1 MWCFENGSRWCLAGL
16 LPALA
21 LMLLLGGC
29 NLRPLYS
36 GEAGAALD
44 SELAAITVDTPKTR
58 TGWVLREQLE
68 RDLRAS
74 GRTAA
79 PRYRLEVRLE
89 RRKRPLAI
97 QLDDSTTRFDLTLA
111 AFFTLRDQSE
121 GKPIYRSSVR
131 RIASYNV
138 VDAPFATLV
147 AEQDAERRAA
157 VEISRAIRTRL
168 ALFFA
173 GRKP

>member
-1 MWCFENGSRWCLAGL
+1 MWCSDGATRRRLAGL
-16 LPALA
+16 LLLGLP
-21 LMLLLGGC
+21 LLLSAC
-29 NLRPLYS
+29 NLRPLY
-36 GEAGAALD
+36 GGAAGAELD
-44 SELAAITVDTPKTR
+44 ARLAAIAIETPKTR
-58 TGWVLREQLE
+58 TGWLLREQLE

-74 GRTAA
+74 GRREE
-79 PRYRLEVRLE
+79 PRYLLRVRLE
-89 RRKRPLAI
+89 RRQRPLAI

-111 AFFTLRDQSE
+111 AFFTLLDRAD
-121 GKPIYRSSVR
+121 GKPVYRSSVR

-138 VDAPFATLV
+138 VDAPFATLI

-173 GRKP
+173 DREP